1 MIKTKKK
8 YLIIS
13 LLTVIFTAVICAF
26 TIQSPQA
33 VYAATS
39 SLFSGTPRPN
49 IYANPGA
56 VSIYY
61 PTNFYLLD
69 DATQEKIK
77 SGYLVLMRTESIEK
91 YYKLKN
97 EGCSLTVEDKRGNHT
112 ESYAPYALN
121 LISESR
127 IKSALS
133 SYCDDFY
140 FYSSN
145 NNMEGKNI
153 GEYLFDAFNKNV
165 FKFAYPADLSKDYY
179 YYFAYFS
186 FSHDIPFVGNC
197 VEKLTMEE
205 LGNFSEKFNV
215 SKSIYSYLEA
225 SFGDS
230 YTRIEL
236 QKALGIYTGNKSMPI
251 TVKYRHCA
259 GYRYIREG
267 VFLHIEMT
275 DLVSYKKKKRYQKA
289 TAKRPPRGT
298 SIELRPEEIDSR
310 TTFGN
315 WEMDCV
321 VGPSLAVLLVF
332 TERQT
337 RKELIMRLKDRKA
350 KTVVAAIDFLER
362 KFGDKFD
369 KMFKSITVD
378 NGSEFS
384 DVDGLER
391 SFFDDSVC
399 RTKMYYCH
407 PYTSCERGSNERMNR
422 DIRRFF
428 PKGTD
433 FEKVSDTEIIRVER
447 LLNNFPREVLGYS
460 TPQSLYESALANL

>member
-1 MIKTKKK
+1 MYNKGSKHLTYTKR
-8 YLIIS
+8 LIIES
-13 LLTVIFTAVICAF
+13 CLKAKIPVSEIADRIKVNRST
-26 TIQSPQA
+26 
-33 VYAATS
+33 VYAE
-39 SLFSGTPRPN
+39 
-49 IYANPGA
+49 I
-56 VSIYY
+56 
-61 PTNFYLLD
+61 
-69 DATQEKIK
+69 
-77 SGYLVLMRTESIEK
+77 
-91 YYKLKN
+91 
-97 EGCSLTVEDKRGNHT
+97 KRG
-112 ESYAPYALN
+112 
-121 LISESR
+121 
-127 IKSALS
+127 
-133 SYCDDFY
+133 
-140 FYSSN
+140 
-145 NNMEGKNI
+145 
-153 GEYLFDAFNKNV
+153 
-165 FKFAYPADLSKDYY
+165 
-179 YYFAYFS
+179 
-186 FSHDIPFVGNC
+186 
-197 VEKLTMEE
+197 
-205 LGNFSEKFNV
+205 
-215 SKSIYSYLEA
+215 
-225 SFGDS
+225 S
-230 YTRIEL
+230 YTRQVVTYVSKYGERHYKYVTEYSADIGDQHYKENL
-236 QKALGIYTGNKSMPI
+236 SFKGRPIKLGNDYEF
-251 TVKYRHCA
+251 VKYVEKRILEDKFTPCMII
-259 GYRYIREG
+259 GELKKNNPFKTKISKTTLYRYIREG

-399 RTKMYYCH
+399 RTKMYYCY

>member
-1 MIKTKKK
+1 MKAKIPVIEIAERIKVNRSTVYAEIKRGAYTRQVITYVSKYGERHYKNITEYSADIGEQNYKENLSFKGRPIKLGNDYEFVKYVEKRILEDKFTPCMIIGELKKNNPFKTK
-8 YLIIS
+8 IS
-13 LLTVIFTAVICAF
+13 KTTL
-26 TIQSPQA
+26 
-33 VYAATS
+33 
-39 SLFSGTPRPN
+39 
-49 IYANPGA
+49 
-56 VSIYY
+56 
-61 PTNFYLLD
+61 
-69 DATQEKIK
+69 
-77 SGYLVLMRTESIEK
+77 
-91 YYKLKN
+91 
-97 EGCSLTVEDKRGNHT
+97 
-112 ESYAPYALN
+112 
-121 LISESR
+121 
-127 IKSALS
+127 
-133 SYCDDFY
+133 
-140 FYSSN
+140 
-145 NNMEGKNI
+145 
-153 GEYLFDAFNKNV
+153 
-165 FKFAYPADLSKDYY
+165 
-179 YYFAYFS
+179 
-186 FSHDIPFVGNC
+186 
-197 VEKLTMEE
+197 
-205 LGNFSEKFNV
+205 
-215 SKSIYSYLEA
+215 
-225 SFGDS
+225 
-230 YTRIEL
+230 
-236 QKALGIYTGNKSMPI
+236 
-251 TVKYRHCA
+251 
-259 GYRYIREG
+259 YRYIREG
-267 VFLHIEMT
+267 MFLHIEMT
-275 DLVSYKKKKRYQKA
+275 DLVSCKKKKQYQKA
-289 TAKRPPRGT
+289 TEKRPPRGT

-310 TTFGN
+310 ATFGN